1 MPPPIAIEGRDR
13 DEFTISPICSAAII
27 PRGDSCI
34 FSMKFEPLLVTGSL
48 ANLVITAADF
58 ILIGAAVKAII
69 AAGGK

>member
-1 MPPPIAIEGRDR
+1 MANPFSVQRL
-13 DEFTISPICSAAII
+13 
-27 PRGDSCI
+27 